1 MKKKQ
6 IAVLLAALLSV
17 SPAVEGVA
25 VMGADFSSGEE
36 AVEAMQEQTET
47 EDSAAENVATET
59 EEAENAG
66 ITEDIWT
73 SGEEISEFETGEE
86 EQQDMFV
93 EEPDAQTESATAAQG
108 TGTYEVAFIDA
119 GQFNTCLRTDEDR
132 PNVEMQTIEK
142 TTLTEALK
150 SMEGDNTGYCLV
162 IPHELE
168 GEEDIVVP
176 EGMNVFVG
184 YGDGD
189 VKIRSITPNGN
200 ITFWGVGNDK
210 ESIEIKEGKGTV
222 AFKQLYM
229 NGEIRGTGSD
239 DTVIFHE
246 DATIGGISGIEN
258 VHFDCWNLNI
268 KGKSEFYNLYN
279 DTGHDEENVPAWIQ
293 IEGYSK
299 EKVTVFHKGFDW
311 GTGTFK
317 NEEGDSWSDNYM
329 LGIGYVK
336 SFEGGEWEEMKLSS
350 GSQAVTFDMPLEDI
364 VKLSDRLYISQ
375 ESYDPELSLDGKIWD
390 RNENKLY
397 RIYRYQDAGGFTAQ
411 EIFENHG
418 IWDFEYP
425 DNADYFLGS
434 TSDVN
439 QMMQVIESDQKN
451 QSVGYY
457 TIDLPKDASVDTIDI
472 PSGVKGVSFWGPS
485 DYDEKTDTHTQY
497 PIKKIGSVKT
507 KEGQT
512 VKLAHAI
519 VDSGLSVSGD
529 GIVQIQDSVIQGTL
543 KGTGANDTVTFI
555 QDSQLGG
562 LSGVENVH
570 FGKQCGSLNLRG
582 AAEFYNIYNDTG
594 SDANEQFPVGLQIE
608 GADASKTVTFH
619 KTFDWGIGDF
629 SDENGNHWT
638 EPYTLA
644 IRYFKTFDTNGE
656 DWEMINPGVGF
667 QSVRFDMPDT
677 DIIDMLSRVQVHVP
691 DYGYVLDMDGK
702 TCSQEQD
709 ESVGIEECHS
719 TEKLSAQELFD
730 AYGKREVS
738 EEDFSSISWLGALPS
753 TGQASRYLAAYQ
765 KKNNAEGYYI
775 VHIGQKAEITGTLTV
790 PDGVNAVKYAGSVQH
805 DEKTD
810 TNRWVPI
817 KLSSVNVPAG
827 KKVVLMNM
835 LVKSDNLAI
844 TGEGTTEL
852 LDTRLNTNVTA
863 NTLEITKAAVKNLNC
878 KKLLM
883 ESEEEGGNKLVVAGY
898 LSFEKASLNP
908 NCELY
913 AEPGSYLKLGEIDC
927 TKFDVRD
934 NLHIFTGKNG
944 SLSAE
949 VYFAGEL
956 NLGTYM
962 HTLGDGSERDLER
975 GMNLITCD
983 EQRAGKANACF
994 IEDCFSETYH
1004 YNEDGK
1010 SWWGD
1015 YPVVYK
1021 NEKICL
1027 ATVDKKLDEKN
1038 ILEFMSVEFAL
1049 PDKKESSII
1058 LSVPEKENGEWEDYA
1073 IDGDKRLVS
1082 YWRNENDE
1090 WKQIK
1095 TKAYFRTAE
1104 TSASSIASAQIS
1116 DIKTQIYAGKAV
1128 TPSVTVT
1135 LNGKKLKKGTDY
1147 TVSYANN
1154 TKAGSEA
1161 SVIIK
1166 GKGKY
1171 VGTTTKD
1178 FEIAAIPAKGKVY
1191 TAGNLKYKVT
1201 KSAYKNGTVSVYAPA
1216 KKTLT
1221 SVSIPATVKINGYT
1235 FQVTAIGNKAFAK
1248 CTKLKSVKIGTK
1260 VTTIGKEAF
1269 SGCKALTSI
1278 TISSNVLKAVGSSAF
1293 KGISAKA
1300 VIKVP
1305 AAKLSAY
1312 QKLLKGKGQKSS
1324 VKITK

>member
-6 IAVLLAALLSV
+6 IALLLAALMCIT
-17 SPAVEGVA
+17 PAAESVA
-25 VMGADFSSGEE
+25 VMGAEFSSGEE

-93 EEPDAQTESATAAQG
+93 EEPDAQTEPATAAQG
-108 TGTYEVAFIDA
+108 TGTYEVAFIDE
-119 GQFNTCLRTDEDR
+119 GQFNTCLRTDDDR

-150 SMEGDNTGYCLV
+150 SMKGDSTGYCLV
-162 IPHELE
+162 VPHDLE

-222 AFKQLYM
+222 AFKQLHM

-279 DTGHDEENVPAWIQ
+279 DTGHDEECIPAWIH

-299 EKVTVFHKGFDW
+299 EKVPVFHKGFDW

-336 SFEGGEWEEMKLSS
+336 SFEGEEREEMKLSS
-350 GSQAVTFDMPLEDI
+350 GSQAVTFDMTLEDI
-364 VKLSDRLYISQ
+364 AELSDRLYISQ
-375 ESYDPELSLDGKIWD
+375 ESYDPELSLDGKIWN

-439 QMMQVIESDQKN
+439 QMMQVRESDQKN
-451 QSVGYY
+451 QTAGYY
-457 TIDLPKDASVDTIDI
+457 TIDLPKAASVDTIDI
-472 PSGVKGVSFWGPS
+472 PSGVKGVSFWGSS

-519 VDSGLSVSGD
+519 VNSGLSVSGD
-529 GIVQIQDSVIQGTL
+529 GVVQIQDSVIQGTL

-594 SDANEQFPVGLQIE
+594 SEANEQFPVGIQIE
-608 GADASKTVTFH
+608 GKDASRTVTFH
-619 KTFDWGIGDF
+619 KPFDWGIGNF
-629 SDENGNHWT
+629 SNEEGDHWT
-638 EPYTLA
+638 APYTLA
-644 IRYFKTFDTNGE
+644 IRYYKSFDTNGE
-656 DWEMINPGVGF
+656 EWEMLNPGIGF
-667 QSVRFDMPDT
+667 QSVKFNMSDS
-677 DIIDMLSRVQVHVP
+677 DIIDMVNRVAVHAP
-691 DYGYVLDMDGK
+691 EIGYDLDMDGK
-702 TCSQEQD
+702 TWCNEGNAVD
-709 ESVGIEECHS
+709 IEICQSMEGQ
-719 TEKLSAQELFD
+719 SAQELLD
-730 AYGKREVS
+730 AYGKREFS
-738 EEDFSSISWLGALPS
+738 EEGLSWLGALPS

-790 PDGVNAVKYAGSVQH
+790 PDGVNAVKYAGPVQH
-805 DEKTD
+805 DKKTD

-817 KLSSVNVPAG
+817 KLSSVNVPTG
-827 KKVVLMNM
+827 KKVVLMDM

-878 KKLLM
+878 KNLLM

-898 LSFEKASLNP
+898 LSFENASLNP

-962 HTLGDGSERDLER
+962 HTLGDGSERNLER

-994 IEDCFSETYH
+994 TEDCFSETYH

-1049 PDKKESSII
+1049 PDKEESSII

-1104 TSASSIASAQIS
+1104 TSAGSIASAQIS

-1201 KSAYKNGTVSVYAPA
+1201 KSAYKNGTVSVYAPV

-1235 FQVTAIGNKAFAK
+1235 FQVTAIGNKAFAG
-1248 CTKLKSVKIGTK
+1248 CTKLKSVKIGAK

>member
-299 EKVTVFHKGFDW
+299 EKVPVFHKGFDW

-790 PDGVNAVKYAGSVQH
+790 PDGVNAVKYAESVQH

>member
-6 IAVLLAALLSV
+6 IALLLAALMCIT
-17 SPAVEGVA
+17 PAAESVA

-36 AVEAMQEQTET
+36 AVETKQEQTET
-47 EDSAAENVATET
+47 EDSSAENVAIET

-93 EEPDAQTESATAAQG
+93 EEPDAQTEPATAAQG

-162 IPHELE
+162 VPHDLE

-222 AFKQLYM
+222 AFKQLHM

-239 DTVIFHE
+239 DTVIFHD

-279 DTGHDEENVPAWIQ
+279 DTGHDEAASPVWIE

-299 EKVTVFHKGFDW
+299 EKVPVFHKVFDW

-317 NEEGDSWSDNYM
+317 NEEGDSWSGNYT
-329 LGIGYVK
+329 LGIGYNK
-336 SFEGGEWEEMKLSS
+336 SFEEEEWSEVKLSS

-364 VKLSDRLYISQ
+364 VKLSDRLYIPQ
-375 ESYDPELSLDGKIWD
+375 ESYDPELSLDGKIWN

-411 EIFENHG
+411 EIFENHR
-418 IWDFEYP
+418 IWNFEYP

-451 QSVGYY
+451 QTAGYY
-457 TIDLPKDASVDTIDI
+457 TIDLPKTASVDTIDI

-497 PIKKIGSVKT
+497 PIKKIGSIKA

-512 VKLAHAI
+512 VKLAHTI
-519 VDSGLSVSGD
+519 VNSGLSVSGD
-529 GIVQIQDSVIQGTL
+529 GVVQIQDSVIQGTL

-629 SDENGNHWT
+629 SNEEGDHWT
-638 EPYTLA
+638 APYTLA
-644 IRYFKTFDTNGE
+644 IRYFKTFDANGE
-656 DWEMINPGVGF
+656 WEMINPGTGF
-667 QSVRFDMPDT
+667 QSVKFDMSDS
-677 DIIDMLSRVQVHVP
+677 DIIDMINRVQVHAP
-691 DYGYVLDMDGK
+691 DIGYELDMDGK
-702 TCSQEQD
+702 TWCNEGNAVD
-709 ESVGIEECHS
+709 IEICQSMEGQ
-719 TEKLSAQELFD
+719 SAQELLD
-730 AYGKREVS
+730 AYGKREFS
-738 EEDFSSISWLGALPS
+738 EEGLSWLGALPS

-790 PDGVNAVKYAGSVQH
+790 PDGVNAVKYAGPVQH

-835 LVKSDNLAI
+835 LVRGDNLTI

-898 LSFEKASLNP
+898 LSFENASLNP

-994 IEDCFSETYH
+994 TEDCFSETYH

-1049 PDKKESSII
+1049 PDKEESSII

-1104 TSASSIASAQIS
+1104 TSAGSIASAQIS

-1201 KSAYKNGTVSVYAPA
+1201 KSAYKNGTVSVYAPT

-1248 CTKLKSVKIGTK
+1248 CTKLKSVKIGAK

>member
-6 IAVLLAALLSV
+6 IALLLAALMCIT
-17 SPAVEGVA
+17 PAAESVA
-25 VMGADFSSGEE
+25 VMGAEFSSGEE

-86 EQQDMFV
+86 EQQDMFA
-93 EEPDAQTESATAAQG
+93 EEPDTQTEPATAAQG

-279 DTGHDEENVPAWIQ
+279 DTGHDEECIPAWIQ

-299 EKVTVFHKGFDW
+299 EKVPVFHKGFDW

-364 VKLSDRLYISQ
+364 VNLSDRLYISQ
-375 ESYDPELSLDGKIWD
+375 ESYDPELSLDGKIWN

-638 EPYTLA
+638 KPYTLA

-656 DWEMINPGVGF
+656 DWEMINPGTGF
-667 QSVRFDMPDT
+667 QSVRFDMPDS
-677 DIIDMLSRVQVHVP
+677 DIIDMINRVQVHAP
-691 DYGYVLDMDGK
+691 DIGYELDMDGK
-702 TCSQEQD
+702 TWCNEGNAVDIKICQSMEGQ
-709 ESVGIEECHS
+709 
-719 TEKLSAQELFD
+719 SAQELFD
-730 AYGKREVS
+730 AYGKPEFS
-738 EEDFSSISWLGALPS
+738 EEGLSWLGALPG

-790 PDGVNAVKYAGSVQH
+790 PDGVNAVKYAGPVQH

-810 TNRWVPI
+810 TNRWIPI

-898 LSFEKASLNP
+898 LSFENASLNP

-927 TKFDVRD
+927 TKFDERD
-934 NLHIFTGKNG
+934 NLKIFTATDG

-956 NLGTYM
+956 KLGTFI
-962 HTLGDGSERDLER
+962 HTLGNGNERDLAR
-975 GMNLITCD
+975 MMDLVTCD
-983 EQRAGKANACF
+983 EQRARKANACF
-994 IEDCFSETYH
+994 TEDCFSETYH
-1004 YNEDGK
+1004 YNEDEN
-1010 SWWGD
+1010 SWWGSF
-1015 YPVVYK
+1015 PVIYK
-1021 NEKICL
+1021 NESICL
-1027 ATVDKKLDEKN
+1027 ATVDKKVNEENVLGF
-1038 ILEFMSVEFAL
+1038 LSAEFAL
-1049 PDKKESSII
+1049 SAKEDSSVW
-1058 LSVPEKENGEWEDYA
+1058 LYVPVKDNGEWEDYA
-1073 IDGDKRLVS
+1073 IDGDKRLTS
-1082 YWRNENDE
+1082 YWNDDE
-1090 WKQIK
+1090 RKDIN

-1104 TSASSIASAQIS
+1104 APATNIASAQIS
-1116 DIKTQIYAGKAV
+1116 NIKTQIYAGKAV
-1128 TPSVTVT
+1128 APSVTVT

-1147 TVSYANN
+1147 TVSYVNN
-1154 TKAGSEA
+1154 TKAGSTA
-1161 SVIIK
+1161 SVIVT
-1166 GKGKY
+1166 GKGNY
-1171 VGTTTKD
+1171 VGKVTKE
-1178 FEIAAIPAKGKVY
+1178 FKIAAVPAKGKVY

-1201 KSAYKNGTVSVYAPA
+1201 KSAYKNGTVSVYAPT

-1221 SVSIPATVKINGYT
+1221 SVSVPATVKIGGYT
-1235 FQVTAIGNKAFAK
+1235 FNVTAIGDKAFNG
-1248 CTKLKSVKIGTK
+1248 CTKLKK
-1260 VTTIGKEAF
+1260 VTIGSKVITIGKQAF
-1269 SGCKALTSI
+1269 NGCKALTSI
-1278 TISSNVLKAVGSSAF
+1278 TISSKVLKTVGSSAL

>member
-6 IAVLLAALLSV
+6 IALLLAALMCIT
-17 SPAVEGVA
+17 PAAESVA
-25 VMGADFSSGEE
+25 VMGAEFSSGEE

-86 EQQDMFV
+86 EQQDMFA
-93 EEPDAQTESATAAQG
+93 EEPDTQTEPATAAQG

-279 DTGHDEENVPAWIQ
+279 DTGHDEECIPAWIQ

-299 EKVTVFHKGFDW
+299 EKVPVFHKGFDW

-375 ESYDPELSLDGKIWD
+375 ESYDPELSLDGKIWN

-638 EPYTLA
+638 KPYTLA

-656 DWEMINPGVGF
+656 DWEMINPGTGF
-667 QSVRFDMPDT
+667 QSVRFDMPDS
-677 DIIDMLSRVQVHVP
+677 DIIDMINRVQVHAP
-691 DYGYVLDMDGK
+691 DIGYELDMDGK
-702 TCSQEQD
+702 TWCNEGNAVDIKICQSMEGQ
-709 ESVGIEECHS
+709 
-719 TEKLSAQELFD
+719 SAQELFD
-730 AYGKREVS
+730 AYGKPEFS
-738 EEDFSSISWLGALPS
+738 EEGLSWLGALPG

-790 PDGVNAVKYAGSVQH
+790 PDGVNAVKYAGPVQH

-810 TNRWVPI
+810 TNRWIPI

-898 LSFEKASLNP
+898 LSFENASLNP

-927 TKFDVRD
+927 TKFDERD
-934 NLHIFTGKNG
+934 NLKIFTATDG

-956 NLGTYM
+956 KLGTFI
-962 HTLGDGSERDLER
+962 HTLGNGNERDLAR
-975 GMNLITCD
+975 MMNLVTCD
-983 EQRAGKANACF
+983 EQRARKANACF
-994 IEDCFSETYH
+994 TEDCFSETYH
-1004 YNEDGK
+1004 YNEDEN
-1010 SWWGD
+1010 SWWGSF
-1015 YPVVYK
+1015 PVIYK
-1021 NEKICL
+1021 NESICL
-1027 ATVDKKLDEKN
+1027 ATVDKKVNEENVLGF
-1038 ILEFMSVEFAL
+1038 LSAEFAL
-1049 PDKKESSII
+1049 SAKEDSSVW
-1058 LSVPEKENGEWEDYA
+1058 LYVPVKDNGEWEDYA
-1073 IDGDKRLVS
+1073 VDGDKRLTS
-1082 YWRNENDE
+1082 YWNDDE
-1090 WKQIK
+1090 RKDIN

-1104 TSASSIASAQIS
+1104 APATNIASAQIS
-1116 DIKTQIYAGKAV
+1116 NIKTQIYAGKAV
-1128 TPSVTVT
+1128 APSVTVT

-1147 TVSYANN
+1147 TVSYVNN
-1154 TKAGSEA
+1154 TKAGSTA
-1161 SVIIK
+1161 SVIVT
-1166 GKGKY
+1166 GKGNY
-1171 VGTTTKD
+1171 VGKVTKE
-1178 FEIAAIPAKGKVY
+1178 FKIAAVPAKGKVY

-1201 KSAYKNGTVSVYAPA
+1201 KSAYKDGTVSVYAPT

-1221 SVSIPATVKINGYT
+1221 SVSVPATVKIGGYT
-1235 FQVTAIGNKAFAK
+1235 FNVTAIGDKAFNG
-1248 CTKLKSVKIGTK
+1248 CTKLKK
-1260 VTTIGKEAF
+1260 VTIGSKVITIGKQAF
-1269 SGCKALTSI
+1269 NGCKALTSI
-1278 TISSNVLKAVGSSAF
+1278 TISSKVLKTVGSSAL

>member
-6 IAVLLAALLSV
+6 IALLLAALMCIT
-17 SPAVEGVA
+17 PAAESVA

-36 AVEAMQEQTET
+36 AVEAMQEQTEA

-93 EEPDAQTESATAAQG
+93 EEPDAQTEPATAAQG
-108 TGTYEVAFIDA
+108 TGTYEVAFIDEI
-119 GQFNTCLRTDEDR
+119 QFNTCLRTDDDR
-132 PNVEMQTIEK
+132 PNIEMQTIEK

-150 SMEGDNTGYCLV
+150 SMKGDRTGYCLV
-162 IPHELE
+162 VPHDLE

-222 AFKQLYM
+222 AFKQLHM

-239 DTVIFHE
+239 DTVIFHD

-279 DTGHDEENVPAWIQ
+279 DTGHDEAASPVWIE

-299 EKVTVFHKGFDW
+299 EKVPVFHKVFDW

-317 NEEGDSWSDNYM
+317 NEEGDSWSGNYT
-329 LGIGYVK
+329 LGIGYNK
-336 SFEGGEWEEMKLSS
+336 SFEEEEWSEVKLSS

-364 VKLSDRLYISQ
+364 VKLSDRLYIPQ
-375 ESYDPELSLDGKIWD
+375 ESYDPELSLDGKIWN

-411 EIFENHG
+411 ELFENHG

-451 QSVGYY
+451 QTAGYY
-457 TIDLPKDASVDTIDI
+457 TIDLPKAASVDTIDI

-519 VDSGLSVSGD
+519 VNSGLSVSGD
-529 GIVQIQDSVIQGTL
+529 GVVQIQDSVIQGTL

-629 SDENGNHWT
+629 SNEEGDHWT
-638 EPYTLA
+638 APYTLA
-644 IRYFKTFDTNGE
+644 IRYFKTFDANGE
-656 DWEMINPGVGF
+656 WEMINPGTGF
-667 QSVRFDMPDT
+667 QSVKFDMSDS
-677 DIIDMLSRVQVHVP
+677 DIIDMINRVQVHAP
-691 DYGYVLDMDGK
+691 DIGYELDMDGK
-702 TCSQEQD
+702 TWCNEGD
-709 ESVGIEECHS
+709 AVDIEICQSMEGQ
-719 TEKLSAQELFD
+719 SAQELLD
-730 AYGKREVS
+730 AYGKREFS
-738 EEDFSSISWLGALPS
+738 EEGLSWLGALPD

-765 KKNNAEGYYI
+765 KKNNTEGYYI

-790 PDGVNAVKYAGSVQH
+790 PDGVNAVKYAGPVQY
-805 DEKTD
+805 DKKAD

-827 KKVVLMNM
+827 KKVVLMDM

-898 LSFEKASLNP
+898 LSFENASLNP

-994 IEDCFSETYH
+994 TEDCFSETYH

-1038 ILEFMSVEFAL
+1038 ILELMSVEFAL
-1049 PDKKESSII
+1049 PDKEESSII

-1104 TSASSIASAQIS
+1104 TSAGSIASAQIS

-1161 SVIIK
+1161 SVIIT

-1201 KSAYKNGTVSVYAPA
+1201 KSAYKNGTVSVYAPV

-1235 FQVTAIGNKAFAK
+1235 FQVTAIGNKAFAGY
-1248 CTKLKSVKIGTK
+1248 TKLKSVKIGAK

-1269 SGCKALTSI
+1269 SGCKALTFI

>member
-6 IAVLLAALLSV
+6 IALLLAALMCITPVAES
-17 SPAVEGVA
+17 VA
-25 VMGADFSSGEE
+25 VMGAEFSAGEE
-36 AVEAMQEQTET
+36 AVEAKQEQTET
-47 EDSAAENVATET
+47 EDSSAENVAIET

-86 EQQDMFV
+86 EQQDMFA
-93 EEPDAQTESATAAQG
+93 EEPDTQTEPATAAQG
-108 TGTYEVAFIDA
+108 TGTYEVAFIDE
-119 GQFNTCLRTDEDR
+119 GQFNTCLRTDDDR

-150 SMEGDNTGYCLV
+150 SMKGDSTGYCLV
-162 IPHELE
+162 VPHDLE

-299 EKVTVFHKGFDW
+299 EKVPVFHKGFDW

-375 ESYDPELSLDGKIWD
+375 ESYDPELSLDGKIWN

-594 SDANEQFPVGLQIE
+594 SDANEQFPVGLLIE

-656 DWEMINPGVGF
+656 DWEMINPGTGF
-667 QSVRFDMPDT
+667 QSVRFDMPDS
-677 DIIDMLSRVQVHVP
+677 DVIDMINRVQVHAP
-691 DYGYVLDMDGK
+691 DIGYELDMDGK
-702 TCSQEQD
+702 TWCNEGNAVDIKICQSMEGQ
-709 ESVGIEECHS
+709 
-719 TEKLSAQELFD
+719 SAQELFD
-730 AYGKREVS
+730 AYGKREFS
-738 EEDFSSISWLGALPS
+738 EEGLSWLGALPG

-790 PDGVNAVKYAGSVQH
+790 PDGVNAVKYAGPVQH

-810 TNRWVPI
+810 TNRWIPI

-898 LSFEKASLNP
+898 LSFENASLNP

-927 TKFDVRD
+927 TKFDERD
-934 NLHIFTGKNG
+934 NLKIFTATDG

-956 NLGTYM
+956 KLGTFI
-962 HTLGDGSERDLER
+962 HTLGNGNERDLAR
-975 GMNLITCD
+975 MMNLVTCD
-983 EQRAGKANACF
+983 EQRARKANACF
-994 IEDCFSETYH
+994 TEDCFSETYH
-1004 YNEDGK
+1004 YNEDEN
-1010 SWWGD
+1010 SWWGSF
-1015 YPVVYK
+1015 PVIYK
-1021 NEKICL
+1021 NESICL
-1027 ATVDKKLDEKN
+1027 ATVDKKVNEENVLGF
-1038 ILEFMSVEFAL
+1038 LSAEFAL
-1049 PDKKESSII
+1049 SAKEDSSVW
-1058 LSVPEKENGEWEDYA
+1058 LYVPVKDNGEWEDYA
-1073 IDGDKRLVS
+1073 VDGDKRLTS
-1082 YWRNENDE
+1082 YWNDDE
-1090 WKQIK
+1090 RKDIN

-1104 TSASSIASAQIS
+1104 APATNIASAQIS
-1116 DIKTQIYAGKAV
+1116 NIKTQIYAGKAV
-1128 TPSVTVT
+1128 APSVTVT

-1147 TVSYANN
+1147 TVSYVNN
-1154 TKAGSEA
+1154 TKAGSTA
-1161 SVIIK
+1161 SVIVTDK
-1166 GKGKY
+1166 GNY
-1171 VGTTTKD
+1171 VGKVTKE
-1178 FEIAAIPAKGKVY
+1178 FKIAAVPAKGKVY

-1201 KSAYKNGTVSVYAPA
+1201 KSAYKNGTVSVYAPT

-1221 SVSIPATVKINGYT
+1221 SVSVPATVKIGGYT
-1235 FQVTAIGNKAFAK
+1235 FNVTAIGDKAFNG
-1248 CTKLKSVKIGTK
+1248 CTKLKK
-1260 VTTIGKEAF
+1260 VTIGSKVITIGKQAF
-1269 SGCKALTSI
+1269 NGCKALTSI
-1278 TISSNVLKAVGSSAF
+1278 TISSKVLKTVGSSAL

>member
-6 IAVLLAALLSV
+6 IALLLAALMCIT
-17 SPAVEGVA
+17 PAAESVA
-25 VMGADFSSGEE
+25 VMGAEFSAGEE
-36 AVEAMQEQTET
+36 AVEAKQEQTET
-47 EDSAAENVATET
+47 EDSSAENVAIET

-86 EQQDMFV
+86 EQQDMFA
-93 EEPDAQTESATAAQG
+93 EEPDTQTEPATAAQG
-108 TGTYEVAFIDA
+108 TGTYEVAFIDE
-119 GQFNTCLRTDEDR
+119 GQFNTCLRTDDDR

-150 SMEGDNTGYCLV
+150 SMKGDSTGYCLV
-162 IPHELE
+162 VPHDLE

-279 DTGHDEENVPAWIQ
+279 DTGHDEECIPAWIQ

-299 EKVTVFHKGFDW
+299 EKVPVFHKGFDW

-375 ESYDPELSLDGKIWD
+375 ESYDPELSLDGKIWN

-638 EPYTLA
+638 KPYTLA

-656 DWEMINPGVGF
+656 DWEMINPGTGF
-667 QSVRFDMPDT
+667 QSVRFDMPDS
-677 DIIDMLSRVQVHVP
+677 DIIDMINRVQVHAP
-691 DYGYVLDMDGK
+691 DIGYELDMDGK
-702 TCSQEQD
+702 TWCNEGNAVDIKICQSMEGQ
-709 ESVGIEECHS
+709 
-719 TEKLSAQELFD
+719 SAQELFD
-730 AYGKREVS
+730 AYGKPEFS
-738 EEDFSSISWLGALPS
+738 EEGLSWLGALPG

-790 PDGVNAVKYAGSVQH
+790 PDGVNAVKYAGPVQH

-810 TNRWVPI
+810 TNRWIPI

-898 LSFEKASLNP
+898 LSFENASLNP

-927 TKFDVRD
+927 TKFDERD
-934 NLHIFTGKNG
+934 NLKIFTATDG

-956 NLGTYM
+956 KLGTFI
-962 HTLGDGSERDLER
+962 HTLGNGNERDLAR
-975 GMNLITCD
+975 MMDLVTCD
-983 EQRAGKANACF
+983 EQRARKANACF
-994 IEDCFSETYH
+994 TEDCFSETYH
-1004 YNEDGK
+1004 YNEDEN
-1010 SWWGD
+1010 SWWGSF
-1015 YPVVYK
+1015 PVIYK
-1021 NEKICL
+1021 NESICL
-1027 ATVDKKLDEKN
+1027 ATVDKKVNEENVLGF
-1038 ILEFMSVEFAL
+1038 LSAEFAL
-1049 PDKKESSII
+1049 SAKEDSSVW
-1058 LSVPEKENGEWEDYA
+1058 LYVPVKDNGEWEDYA
-1073 IDGDKRLVS
+1073 IDGDKRLTS
-1082 YWRNENDE
+1082 YWNDDE
-1090 WKQIK
+1090 RKDIN

-1104 TSASSIASAQIS
+1104 APATNIASAQIS
-1116 DIKTQIYAGKAV
+1116 NIKTQIYAGKAV
-1128 TPSVTVT
+1128 APSVTVT

-1147 TVSYANN
+1147 TVSYVNN
-1154 TKAGSEA
+1154 TKAGSTA
-1161 SVIIK
+1161 SVIVT
-1166 GKGKY
+1166 GKGNY
-1171 VGTTTKD
+1171 VGKVTKE
-1178 FEIAAIPAKGKVY
+1178 FKIAAVPAKGKVY

-1201 KSAYKNGTVSVYAPA
+1201 KSAYKNGTVSVYAPT

-1221 SVSIPATVKINGYT
+1221 SVSVPATVKIGGYT
-1235 FQVTAIGNKAFAK
+1235 FNVTAIGDKAFNG
-1248 CTKLKSVKIGTK
+1248 CTKLKK
-1260 VTTIGKEAF
+1260 VTIGSKVITIGKQAF
-1269 SGCKALTSI
+1269 NGCKALTSI
-1278 TISSNVLKAVGSSAF
+1278 TISSKVLKTVGSSAL

>member
-6 IAVLLAALLSV
+6 IALLLAALMCITPVAES
-17 SPAVEGVA
+17 VA
-25 VMGADFSSGEE
+25 VMGAEFSAGEE
-36 AVEAMQEQTET
+36 AVEAKQEQTET
-47 EDSAAENVATET
+47 EDSSAENVATET

-86 EQQDMFV
+86 EQQDMFA
-93 EEPDAQTESATAAQG
+93 EEPDTQTEPATAAQG

-279 DTGHDEENVPAWIQ
+279 DTGHDEECIPAWIQ

-299 EKVTVFHKGFDW
+299 EKVPVFHKGFDW

-375 ESYDPELSLDGKIWD
+375 ESYDPELSLDGKIWN

-638 EPYTLA
+638 KPYTLA

-656 DWEMINPGVGF
+656 DWEMINPGTGF
-667 QSVRFDMPDT
+667 QSVRFDMPDS
-677 DIIDMLSRVQVHVP
+677 DIIDMINRVQVHAP
-691 DYGYVLDMDGK
+691 DIGYELDMDGK
-702 TCSQEQD
+702 TWCNEGNAVDIKICQSMEGQ
-709 ESVGIEECHS
+709 
-719 TEKLSAQELFD
+719 SAQELFD
-730 AYGKREVS
+730 AYGKPEFS
-738 EEDFSSISWLGALPS
+738 EEGLSWLGALPG

-790 PDGVNAVKYAGSVQH
+790 PDGVNAVKYAGPVQH

-810 TNRWVPI
+810 TNRWIPI

-898 LSFEKASLNP
+898 LSFENASLNP

-927 TKFDVRD
+927 TKFDERD
-934 NLHIFTGKNG
+934 NLKIFTATDG

-956 NLGTYM
+956 KLGTFI
-962 HTLGDGSERDLER
+962 HTLGNGNERDLAR
-975 GMNLITCD
+975 MMDLVTCD
-983 EQRAGKANACF
+983 EQRARKANACF
-994 IEDCFSETYH
+994 TEDCFSETYH
-1004 YNEDGK
+1004 YNEDEN
-1010 SWWGD
+1010 SWWGSF
-1015 YPVVYK
+1015 PVIYK
-1021 NEKICL
+1021 NESICL
-1027 ATVDKKLDEKN
+1027 ATVDKKVNEENVLGF
-1038 ILEFMSVEFAL
+1038 LSAEFAL
-1049 PDKKESSII
+1049 SAKEDSSVW
-1058 LSVPEKENGEWEDYA
+1058 LYVPVKDNGEWEDYA
-1073 IDGDKRLVS
+1073 IDGDKRLTS
-1082 YWRNENDE
+1082 YWNDDE
-1090 WKQIK
+1090 RKDIN

-1104 TSASSIASAQIS
+1104 APATNIASAQIS
-1116 DIKTQIYAGKAV
+1116 NIKTQIYAGKAV
-1128 TPSVTVT
+1128 APSVTVT

-1147 TVSYANN
+1147 TVSYVNN
-1154 TKAGSEA
+1154 TKAGSTA
-1161 SVIIK
+1161 SVIVT
-1166 GKGKY
+1166 GKGNY
-1171 VGTTTKD
+1171 VGKVTKE
-1178 FEIAAIPAKGKVY
+1178 FKIAAVPAKGKVY

-1201 KSAYKNGTVSVYAPA
+1201 KSAYKNGTVSVYAPT

-1221 SVSIPATVKINGYT
+1221 SVSVPATVKIGGYT
-1235 FQVTAIGNKAFAK
+1235 FNVTAIGDKAFNG
-1248 CTKLKSVKIGTK
+1248 CTKLKK
-1260 VTTIGKEAF
+1260 VTIGSKVITIGKQAF
-1269 SGCKALTSI
+1269 NGCKALTSI
-1278 TISSNVLKAVGSSAF
+1278 TISSKVLKTVGSSAL

>member
-1 MKKKQ
+1 
-6 IAVLLAALLSV
+6 
-17 SPAVEGVA
+17 
-25 VMGADFSSGEE
+25 
-36 AVEAMQEQTET
+36 
-47 EDSAAENVATET
+47 
-59 EEAENAG
+59 
-66 ITEDIWT
+66 
-73 SGEEISEFETGEE
+73 
-86 EQQDMFV
+86 
-93 EEPDAQTESATAAQG
+93 
-108 TGTYEVAFIDA
+108 
-119 GQFNTCLRTDEDR
+119 
-132 PNVEMQTIEK
+132 
-142 TTLTEALK
+142 
-150 SMEGDNTGYCLV
+150 
-162 IPHELE
+162 
-168 GEEDIVVP
+168 
-176 EGMNVFVG
+176 
-184 YGDGD
+184 
-189 VKIRSITPNGN
+189 
-200 ITFWGVGNDK
+200 
-210 ESIEIKEGKGTV
+210 
-222 AFKQLYM
+222 
-229 NGEIRGTGSD
+229 
-239 DTVIFHE
+239 
-246 DATIGGISGIEN
+246 
-258 VHFDCWNLNI
+258 
-268 KGKSEFYNLYN
+268 
-279 DTGHDEENVPAWIQ
+279 
-293 IEGYSK
+293 
-299 EKVTVFHKGFDW
+299 
-311 GTGTFK
+311 
-317 NEEGDSWSDNYM
+317 
-329 LGIGYVK
+329 
-336 SFEGGEWEEMKLSS
+336 
-350 GSQAVTFDMPLEDI
+350 
-364 VKLSDRLYISQ
+364 
-375 ESYDPELSLDGKIWD
+375 
-390 RNENKLY
+390 
-397 RIYRYQDAGGFTAQ
+397 
-411 EIFENHG
+411 
-418 IWDFEYP
+418 
-425 DNADYFLGS
+425 
-434 TSDVN
+434 
-439 QMMQVIESDQKN
+439 
-451 QSVGYY
+451 
-457 TIDLPKDASVDTIDI
+457 
-472 PSGVKGVSFWGPS
+472 
-485 DYDEKTDTHTQY
+485 
-497 PIKKIGSVKT
+497 
-507 KEGQT
+507 
-512 VKLAHAI
+512 
-519 VDSGLSVSGD
+519 
-529 GIVQIQDSVIQGTL
+529 
-543 KGTGANDTVTFI
+543 
-555 QDSQLGG
+555 
-562 LSGVENVH
+562 
-570 FGKQCGSLNLRG
+570 
-582 AAEFYNIYNDTG
+582 
-594 SDANEQFPVGLQIE
+594 
-608 GADASKTVTFH
+608 
-619 KTFDWGIGDF
+619 
-629 SDENGNHWT
+629 
-638 EPYTLA
+638 
-644 IRYFKTFDTNGE
+644 
-656 DWEMINPGVGF
+656 
-667 QSVRFDMPDT
+667 
-677 DIIDMLSRVQVHVP
+677 
-691 DYGYVLDMDGK
+691 MDGK
-702 TCSQEQD
+702 TWCNEGNAVDIKICQSMEGQ
-709 ESVGIEECHS
+709 
-719 TEKLSAQELFD
+719 SAQELFD
-730 AYGKREVS
+730 AYGKPEFS
-738 EEDFSSISWLGALPS
+738 EEGLSWLGALPG

-790 PDGVNAVKYAGSVQH
+790 PDGVNAVKYAGPVQH

-810 TNRWVPI
+810 TNRWIPI

-878 KKLLM
+878 KNLLM

-898 LSFEKASLNP
+898 LSFENASLNP

-949 VYFAGEL
+949 VYFSGEL

-994 IEDCFSETYH
+994 TEDCFSETYH

-1038 ILEFMSVEFAL
+1038 ILELMSVEFVL
-1049 PDKKESSII
+1049 PDKEESSII
-1058 LSVPEKENGEWEDYA
+1058 LFVPEKENGEWEDYA

>member
-162 IPHELE
+162 VPHDLE

-299 EKVTVFHKGFDW
+299 EKVPVFHKGFDW

-608 GADASKTVTFH
+608 GADDSKTVTFH

>member
-6 IAVLLAALLSV
+6 IALLLAALMCITPVAES
-17 SPAVEGVA
+17 VA
-25 VMGADFSSGEE
+25 VMGAEFSAGEE
-36 AVEAMQEQTET
+36 AVEAKQEQTET
-47 EDSAAENVATET
+47 EDSSAENVAIET

-86 EQQDMFV
+86 EQQDMFA
-93 EEPDAQTESATAAQG
+93 EEPDTQTEPATAAQG
-108 TGTYEVAFIDA
+108 TGTYEVAFIDE
-119 GQFNTCLRTDEDR
+119 GQFNTCLRTDDDR

-150 SMEGDNTGYCLV
+150 SMKGDSTGYCLV
-162 IPHELE
+162 VPHDLE

-299 EKVTVFHKGFDW
+299 EKVPVFHKGFDW

-375 ESYDPELSLDGKIWD
+375 ESYDPELSLDGKIWN

-594 SDANEQFPVGLQIE
+594 SDANEQFPVGLLIE

-656 DWEMINPGVGF
+656 DWEMINPGTGF
-667 QSVRFDMPDT
+667 QSVRFDMPDS
-677 DIIDMLSRVQVHVP
+677 DVIDMINRVQVHAP
-691 DYGYVLDMDGK
+691 DIGYELDMDGK
-702 TCSQEQD
+702 TWCNEGNAVDIKICQSMEGQ
-709 ESVGIEECHS
+709 
-719 TEKLSAQELFD
+719 SAQELFD
-730 AYGKREVS
+730 AYGKREFS
-738 EEDFSSISWLGALPS
+738 EEGLSWLGALPG

-790 PDGVNAVKYAGSVQH
+790 PDGVNAVKYAGPVQH

-810 TNRWVPI
+810 TNRWIPI

-898 LSFEKASLNP
+898 LSFENASLNP

-927 TKFDVRD
+927 TKFDERD
-934 NLHIFTGKNG
+934 NLKIFTATDG

-956 NLGTYM
+956 KLGTFI
-962 HTLGDGSERDLER
+962 HTLGNGNERDLAR
-975 GMNLITCD
+975 MMNLVTCD
-983 EQRAGKANACF
+983 EQRARKANACF
-994 IEDCFSETYH
+994 TEDCFSETYH
-1004 YNEDGK
+1004 YNEDEN
-1010 SWWGD
+1010 SWWGSF
-1015 YPVVYK
+1015 PVIYK
-1021 NEKICL
+1021 NESICL
-1027 ATVDKKLDEKN
+1027 ATVDKKVNEENVLGF
-1038 ILEFMSVEFAL
+1038 LSAEFAL
-1049 PDKKESSII
+1049 SAKEDSSVW
-1058 LSVPEKENGEWEDYA
+1058 LYVPVKDNGEWEDYA
-1073 IDGDKRLVS
+1073 VDGDKRLTS
-1082 YWRNENDE
+1082 YWNDDE
-1090 WKQIK
+1090 RKDIN

-1104 TSASSIASAQIS
+1104 APATNIASAQIS
-1116 DIKTQIYAGKAV
+1116 NIKTQIYAGKAV
-1128 TPSVTVT
+1128 APSVTVT

-1147 TVSYANN
+1147 TVSYVNN
-1154 TKAGSEA
+1154 TKAGSTA
-1161 SVIIK
+1161 SVIVTDK
-1166 GKGKY
+1166 GNY
-1171 VGTTTKD
+1171 VGKVTKE
-1178 FEIAAIPAKGKVY
+1178 FKIAAVPAKGKVY

-1201 KSAYKNGTVSVYAPA
+1201 KSAYKNGTVSVYAPT

-1221 SVSIPATVKINGYT
+1221 SVSVPATVKIGGYT
-1235 FQVTAIGNKAFAK
+1235 FNVTAIGDKAFNG
-1248 CTKLKSVKIGTK
+1248 CTKLKK
-1260 VTTIGKEAF
+1260 VTIGSKVITIGKQAF
-1269 SGCKALTSI
+1269 NGCKALTSI
-1278 TISSNVLKAVGSSAF
+1278 TISSKVLKTVGSSAL

-1312 QKLLKGKGQKSS
+1312 QKLFKGKGQKNS